1 MSETAEVIE
10 TDAEH
15 SINPPIEN
23 EVDAVNAINAIREAA
38 RAEFKNENEHLTKQ
52 VELLSQGIDSLSQ
65 QLEPLKKFEKVLTQ
79 NIRNPLP
86 IQIHGL
92 SDDQIELLYAIAEEH
107 YPEQSKKVDS
117 GVGEVIPINRMFSDL
132 TWKLVESGYKSCWLQ
147 QLIIGKQFIVRD
159 GV

>member
-1 MSETAEVIE
+1 MSETEVIE
-10 TDAEH
+10 ETTEVQETDA
-15 SINPPIEN
+15 
-23 EVDAVNAINAIREAA
+23 VKAINAIRETA
-38 RAEFKNENEHLTKQ
+38 RAEFKNENEHLHKQ
-52 VELLSQGIDSLSQ
+52 VELLSQEIDKLATR
-65 QLEPLKKFEKVLTQ
+65 LEPLEKFEKVLTQ

-86 IQIHGL
+86 IQLHGL

-107 YPEQSKKVDS
+107 YPEQSKKVEGGLRDI
-117 GVGEVIPINRMFSDL
+117 IPINKMFSDL